1 MIPIELAVKQVDN
14 FGNKY
19 NEREINQLISLNI
32 IT

>member
-14 FGNKY
+14 FGKKY